1 MFTHVCTS
9 QRSKKDT
16 IRTGWHLLLSQ
27 GAWQHW
33 PLRGWV
39 SECTS
44 SKNDSLRKTIFL
56 NRMWAF
62 PRFSKYCWPFLI
74 PLMPQIYPKIMV
86 DFSKRNQSQRL
97 MGTHPS
103 QEIAALWTKIQ
114 WTFVFAVLQV
124 LPTLMSYRKLETLT
138 LGPCRSERKKKGET
152 AKWKRFKNLCTIVI
166 YSLYYVILFICISPI
181 NINTSCISGLE
192 AVARFLGDIDCVSE
206 AGFRDAG
213 GCRRM
218 PKDFFSAATPDI
230 NGEELLSAG
239 KLSRR
244 VTKKTLREFRIP
256 CGCIKKSP

>member
-1 MFTHVCTS
+1 
-9 QRSKKDT
+9 
-16 IRTGWHLLLSQ
+16 
-27 GAWQHW
+27 
-33 PLRGWV
+33 
-39 SECTS
+39 
-44 SKNDSLRKTIFL
+44 
-56 NRMWAF
+56 MWAF

-152 AKWKRFKNLCTIVI
+152 AKWKRFKNLCTRVI
-166 YSLYYVILFICISPI
+166 YSYIVILFICISPI

-192 AVARFLGDIDCVSE
+192 AVRCQVSGRHWSRFGG
-206 AGFRDAG
+206 GFP

-218 PKDFFSAATPDI
+218 PEVLGQRDGDRGTVAERLFFPQQLTPDI

-239 KLSRR
+239 KLSLRR
-244 VTKKTLREFRIP
+244 ATETLGEFRIP